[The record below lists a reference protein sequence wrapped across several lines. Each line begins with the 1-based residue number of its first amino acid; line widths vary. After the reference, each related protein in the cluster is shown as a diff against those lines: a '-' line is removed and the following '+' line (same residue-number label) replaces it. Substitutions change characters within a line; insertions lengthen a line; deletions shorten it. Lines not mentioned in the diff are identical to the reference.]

1 MTTTT
6 PTMEGLGELLHHYYG
21 ETLAA
26 EGDRDP
32 AAPMAS
38 LPLKLPTATLEAL
51 QDRAAALHCNRGALA
66 RALVIRGLDELA
78 ATDAQGVAL

>member
-1 MTTTT
+1 MT
-6 PTMEGLGELLHHYYG
+6 PQPFVVPDL
-21 ETLAA
+21 
-26 EGDRDP
+26 RDP
-32 AAPMAS
+32 ASPMAS

-78 ATDAQGVAL
+78 ATDAQGVA